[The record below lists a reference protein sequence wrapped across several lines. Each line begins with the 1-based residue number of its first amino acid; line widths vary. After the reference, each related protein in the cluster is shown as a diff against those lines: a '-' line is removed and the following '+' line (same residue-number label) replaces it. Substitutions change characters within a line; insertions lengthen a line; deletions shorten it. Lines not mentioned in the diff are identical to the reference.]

1 MNSKVRT
8 LRILDHN
15 SLQKSLKDTSIFL
28 YVTCSLQIKAA
39 SVLAMGSI
47 NWAWICWDDLEVV
60 GRKDRTGA
68 IRINHIIKSFLLT

>member
-8 LRILDHN
+8 LPILDHN

-28 YVTCSLQIKAA
+28 YVTCSLQPKAA
-39 SVLAMGSI
+39 STLVMGRI
-47 NWAWICWDDLEVV
+47 NLAWIRWDDLEVV
-60 GRKDRTGA
+60 GRKGRTGA